1 LNCGIDKI
9 HRINGMKAKR
19 KLAPGLSVDRSKI
32 DGEGCFT
39 KVYLPKGVMI
49 AEYTGER
56 ISQKEA
62 KLRARSER
70 GRRRISDIDARWC
83 IDGSRG
89 GNGTQYINHS
99 CEPNCEVIVEHEH
112 ILIYALRDIA
122 IGEEITTDY
131 LYELGLEGRGCNC
144 QTASCL
150 ENAGLARITSED
162 ELRECAP
169 PPNNRL
175 TSLPPDGGCS

>member
-1 LNCGIDKI
+1 
-9 HRINGMKAKR
+9 MKANR
-19 KLAPGLSVDRSKI
+19 LLAPGLSVGRSKI

-39 KVYLPKGVMI
+39 KVHLPKGVII
-49 AEYTGER
+49 AEYSGER

-62 KLRARSER
+62 KLRVRSGR

-99 CEPNCEVIVEHEH
+99 CEPNCEVIVEHER

-122 IGEEITTDY
+122 LGEEITADY
-131 LYELGLEGRGCNC
+131 LYELGLEGTRCNC
-144 QTASCL
+144 QMPSCL
-150 ENAGLARITSED
+150 EEIGLTRITSED
-162 ELRECAP
+162 ELRASNRP
-169 PPNNRL
+169 PINR
-175 TSLPPDGGCS
+175 SASPPPDGGCS

>member
-1 LNCGIDKI
+1 MNASQ
-9 HRINGMKAKR
+9 N
-19 KLAPGLSVDRSKI
+19 LAPGLSVGKSRI

-39 KVYLPKGVMI
+39 KVHLPNGVMI

-62 KLRARSER
+62 KRRVRRER

-99 CEPNCEVIVEHEH
+99 CEPNCEVIVEHER

-122 IGEEITTDY
+122 LGEEITTDY
-131 LYELGLEGRGCNC
+131 LYELGLDGTRCNC
-144 QTASCL
+144 QTPSCL
-150 ENAGLARITSED
+150 EEIGFARITSED
-162 ELRECAP
+162 ELSACACP
-169 PPNNRL
+169 PINHP
-175 TSLPPDGGCS
+175 TSRPPDGGCS

>member
-1 LNCGIDKI
+1 MNCGTDKI
-9 HRINGMKAKR
+9 HRIREMKANQ
-19 KLAPGLSVDRSKI
+19 KLAHGLSVGKSKI

-39 KVYLPKGVMI
+39 KVHLPKGVMI

-62 KLRARSER
+62 KLRVRSGR

-99 CEPNCEVIVEHEH
+99 CEPNCEAIAEDQR

-122 IGEEITTDY
+122 LGEEITADY
-131 LYELGLEGRGCNC
+131 LYELGLDGTRCNC
-144 QTASCL
+144 QTPSCL
-150 ENAGLARITSED
+150 EQS
-162 ELRECAP
+162 
-169 PPNNRL
+169 
-175 TSLPPDGGCS
+175 SLSYQFTRSSSRVRRA